1 MLTPL
6 ATDIIGHQGLG
17 LHGNLGGGMRE
28 VQVRKFFQADLDHL
42 AFPPSAHSNQRREGI
57 RGATKKNGTIALQ
70 QEAWCRRKG
79 RTNFPDRNGYCREAL
94 RTAYVLDADARER
107 VGIIVKLSN

>member
-17 LHGNLGGGMRE
+17 LHGNILKDLGGGMRE
-28 VQVRKFFQADLDHL
+28 VHVRKNFQADLDHL

-57 RGATKKNGTIALQ
+57 RGVTKKMEQ
-70 QEAWCRRKG
+70 
-79 RTNFPDRNGYCREAL
+79 
-94 RTAYVLDADARER
+94 
-107 VGIIVKLSN
+107 